1 MKRFVIPVIGMLLL
15 AALVV
20 WRLDLLPREGAS
32 ALVYQHP
39 KTLQYSFTVQNR
51 SNAMLPQAELKL
63 YAPVRQTSLQRLVGL
78 EASHHYEL
86 LDDELGNRVLRFI
99 LVDLAPHESRVV
111 RIRAHVETAGAPH
124 EFPLREPDRFLS
136 EERFVELGAPALRR
150 VAKSLQGENQLDLA
164 RAAYDWAA
172 RNIRGEDYISD
183 DRGALWAITNRRGD
197 CTEYM
202 YTVMALA
209 RSHGIPARGVGG
221 YVMETSG
228 VLRPAAYHN
237 WAELHIDGAWRVVD
251 AQRSRFMT
259 EEENYVAMRI
269 LSEENSA
276 LLRSSHRFAYSGDG
290 LYVTMD

>member
-1 MKRFVIPVIGMLLL
+1 MKRFFIPLIGMLLL
-15 AALVV
+15 TVV
-20 WRLDLLPREGAS
+20 TVWWLGFLPQEDAS
-32 ALVYQHP
+32 TAVYQHA
-39 KTLQYSFTVQNR
+39 KTLQYNFTVQNR
-51 SNAMLPQAELKL
+51 SNALLPQAELKV
-63 YAPVRQTSLQRLVGL
+63 YAPVRQTSVQRLVGL

-86 LDDELGNRVLRFI
+86 LDDELGNRVLRFS
-99 LVDLAPHESRVV
+99 LEDLAPHESRVV
-111 RIRAHVETAGAPH
+111 RIRANVETTDTPH
-124 EFPLREPDRFLS
+124 EFVLMEPERFLS
-136 EERFVELGAPALRR
+136 EERFVELGAPALQR
-150 VAKSLQGENQLDLA
+150 VAESLQGESPLDLA

-183 DRGALWAITNRRGD
+183 DRGALWAITNHRGD

-237 WAELHIDGAWRVVD
+237 WAELYLDGAWRVID
-251 AQRSRFMT
+251 AQRGRFMA

-276 LLRSSHRFAYSGDG
+276 LLRSSHRFAYSGNG
-290 LYVTMD
+290 LYVAMD